1 VGEDGRGNGGG
12 LPRSSKR
19 VTTTILLISQDR
31 AHDLRYSLPAA
42 LAQPGAE
49 VIVIDNASSDD
60 TGALAKQHGAEH
72 LRLGERVSWAAAN
85 NAGIAAAQGDAVLLL
100 NADCFL
106 EPGFLAAARPH
117 LDEPGIGMVAPK
129 LIRTEGGQV
138 DDRLD
143 AIDCVGMVVDRRR
156 KNNLAGHGRPSL
168 ACDTTSASFGPDGAA
183 ALYRRDLLDDV
194 AIDGKPLDETFEKWA
209 VDVDLAWRAQ
219 ILGWRGVYEPSAVAY
234 HVRSYSPSTR
244 AGMPERDRRI
254 QFRNRYLMMVK
265 NDTAH
270 DLRGDLLSV
279 AAYEVAALG
288 YALLRERHLL
298 RGYGEL
304 RHLLPT
310 ARRHRLEIQARRRL
324 RGSPRAPFGL
334 EPQP

>member
-1 VGEDGRGNGGG
+1 M
-12 LPRSSKR
+12 
-19 VTTTILLISQDR
+19 TTTILLISQDR
-31 AHDLRYSLPAA
+31 AHDMRHSLPAA
-42 LAQPGAE
+42 MAQPDAE
-49 VIVIDNASSDD
+49 VIVIDNASTDE
-60 TGALAKQHGAEH
+60 TGALARQHGAEH
-72 LRLGERVSWAAAN
+72 LRLERRVNWAAAN

-106 EPGFLAAARPH
+106 EPGFLAAATPH
-117 LDEPGIGMVAPK
+117 LTEPRIGMVTPK
-129 LIRTEGGQV
+129 LIRTTGGQPS
-138 DDRLD
+138 DRLD

-168 ACDTTSASFGPDGAA
+168 AYDIPTASFGPDGAA
-183 ALYRRDLLDDV
+183 ALYSKSLLQDI

-209 VDVDLAWRAQ
+209 VDVDLAWRARL
-219 ILGWRGVYEPSAVAY
+219 LGWEGVYEPSAVAY

-244 AGMPERDRRI
+244 AGMPERDRRV

-265 NDTAH
+265 NDTLQ
-270 DLRGDLLSV
+270 DVKGDLLRI
-279 AAYEVAALG
+279 AAYEAAALG

>member
-1 VGEDGRGNGGG
+1 M
-12 LPRSSKR
+12 
-19 VTTTILLISQDR
+19 TTTILLISQDR
-31 AHDLRYSLPAA
+31 AHDMRHSLPAA

-49 VIVIDNASSDD
+49 VIVVDNASSDA
-60 TGALAKQHGAEH
+60 TGAMAREQGAQH
-72 LRLGERVSWAAAN
+72 LRLDERVSWAAAN
-85 NAGIAAAQGDAVLLL
+85 NAGIAAATGDAVLLL

-106 EPGFLAAARPH
+106 EPGFLAAAQPH
-117 LDEPGIGMVAPK
+117 LQQDGVGMVTPK
-129 LIRTEGGQV
+129 LIRTAGGQPS
-138 DDRLD
+138 DHLD

-168 ACDTTSASFGPDGAA
+168 AYETPGPSFGPDGAA
-183 ALYRRDLLDDV
+183 ALYSRAMLDDI
-194 AIDGKPLDETFEKWA
+194 AIDGKPLDESFEKWA

-244 AGMPERDRRI
+244 AGMPERDRKV

-265 NDTAH
+265 NDTAQ
-270 DLRGDLLSV
+270 DIRGDLLRIAGYEI
-279 AAYEVAALG
+279 AAFG
-288 YALLRERHLL
+288 YALVRERHLL
-298 RGYGEL
+298 GAYNDL

-310 ARRHRLEIQARRRL
+310 ARRHRREIQARRRS
-324 RGSPRAPFGL
+324 RGISRAPFAL

>member
-1 VGEDGRGNGGG
+1 V
-12 LPRSSKR
+12 S
-19 VTTTILLISQDR
+19 TTILLISQDR
-31 AHDLRYSLPAA
+31 ADDLRHSLPAA
-42 LAQPGAE
+42 LAQPDAE
-49 VIVIDNASSDD
+49 VIVVDNASSDQ
-60 TGALAKQHGAEH
+60 TAAMTREQGAEH
-72 LRLGERVSWAAAN
+72 LRLNERVSWAAAN

-106 EPGFLAAARPH
+106 EPGFLEAARPH
-117 LDEPGIGMVAPK
+117 LDEPEVGMVAPK
-129 LIRTEGGQV
+129 LIRTTGGQRA
-138 DDRLD
+138 DHLD

-168 ACDTTSASFGPDGAA
+168 AYDTASGSFGPDGAA
-183 ALYRRDLLDDV
+183 ALYSRDLLDDV

-244 AGMPERDRRI
+244 AGVPERDRRV

-265 NDTAH
+265 NDTLQ
-270 DLRGDLLSV
+270 DLKGDLLKV
-279 AAYEVAALG
+279 AGYEIAAFG
-288 YALLRERHLL
+288 YALVRERHLL
-298 RGYGEL
+298 DGFREL

-310 ARRHRLEIQARRRL
+310 ARRQRREIQRRRRS
-324 RGSPRAPFGL
+324 RGGPRAPFGL
-334 EPQP
+334 EPQA

>member
-1 VGEDGRGNGGG
+1 M
-12 LPRSSKR
+12 S
-19 VTTTILLISQDR
+19 TTILLISQDR
-31 AHDLRYSLPAA
+31 AHDLRHSLPAA
-42 LAQPGAE
+42 TAQQDAE
-49 VIVIDNASSDD
+49 VVVIDNASSDD
-60 TGALAKQHGAEH
+60 TGKLAREHGAEH
-72 LRLGERVSWAAAN
+72 LRLHTRLSWAAAN

-106 EPGFLAAARPH
+106 EPGFLGAARPR
-117 LDEPGIGMVAPK
+117 LEEDRIGMVTPK
-129 LIRTEGGQV
+129 LVRTTGGQAA
-138 DDRLD
+138 DRLD

-168 ACDTTSASFGPDGAA
+168 AYDTASGSFGPDGAA
-183 ALYRRDLLDDV
+183 ALYRRELLEDV
-194 AIDGKPLDETFEKWA
+194 AVEGKALDESFEKWA

-244 AGMPERDRRI
+244 SGMPEHDRRV

-265 NDTAH
+265 NDTLQ
-270 DLRGDLLSV
+270 DLRGNLLRIAGYEI
-279 AAYEVAALG
+279 AAFG
-288 YALLRERHLL
+288 YTLLRERHLL
-298 RGYGEL
+298 GGYGEL

-310 ARRHRLEIQARRRL
+310 ARRHRLDIQARRRE

>member
-1 VGEDGRGNGGG
+1 M
-12 LPRSSKR
+12 
-19 VTTTILLISQDR
+19 TTTILLISQDR

-42 LAQPGAE
+42 LVQPEAE
-49 VIVIDNASSDD
+49 VIVVDNASSDE
-60 TGALAKQHGAEH
+60 TGALASEQGAEH
-72 LRLGERVSWAAAN
+72 LRLNERVSWAAAN

-117 LDEPGIGMVAPK
+117 LDEGRTGMVTPK
-129 LIRTEGGQV
+129 LIRTNGGQSS
-138 DDRLD
+138 DHLD
-143 AIDCVGMVVDRRR
+143 AIDCVGMLVDRRR

-168 ACDTTSASFGPDGAA
+168 AYDTASASFGPDGAA
-183 ALYRRDLLDDV
+183 ALYRRDMLDDV

-244 AGMPERDRRI
+244 AGVPQRDRRI

-265 NDTAH
+265 NDTLQ
-270 DLRGDLLSV
+270 DLKGDLTRI
-279 AAYEVAALG
+279 AAYEIAAFG
-288 YALLRERHLL
+288 YALVRERHLL
-298 RGYGEL
+298 RGYREL
-304 RHLLPT
+304 RELLPT

-324 RGSPRAPFGL
+324 RGNPRAPFGL
-334 EPQP
+334 EPRP

>member
-1 VGEDGRGNGGG
+1 
-12 LPRSSKR
+12 

-49 VIVIDNASSDD
+49 VIVVDNASGDE
-60 TGALAKQHGAEH
+60 TGALAREHGAGH
-72 LRLGERVSWAAAN
+72 LRLDTRVSWAAAN
-85 NAGIAAAQGDAVLLL
+85 NAGIAAAQGDAILLL

-106 EPGFLAAARPH
+106 APGFLAAARPR
-117 LDEPGIGMVAPK
+117 LGERGVGMVTPK
-129 LIRTEGGQV
+129 LIRTTGGAASG
-138 DDRLD
+138 RLD

-168 ACDTTSASFGPDGAA
+168 AYETSGPSFGPDGAA
-183 ALYRRDLLDDV
+183 ALYSRALLDDV

-219 ILGWRGVYEPSAVAY
+219 ILGWTGVYEPCAVAY

-244 AGMPERDRRI
+244 AGVPERDRRV

-265 NDTAH
+265 NDSLR
-270 DLRGDLLSV
+270 DLRRDLPRIAGYEM
-279 AAYEVAALG
+279 AAFA

-298 RGYGEL
+298 SAYSEL
-304 RHLLPT
+304 CHLVPT
-310 ARRHRLEIQARRRL
+310 ARRHRREIQARRRR
-324 RGSPRAPFGL
+324 RGFPRAPFGL